1 MRSITGAAIR
11 TRPALRRTVHYG
23 AHNGLIA
30 WQLLAEHS
38 ANTGDE
44 SNDIYN
50 PARQANI
57 ENYDAL

>member
-1 MRSITGAAIR
+1 
-11 TRPALRRTVHYG
+11 VHYG